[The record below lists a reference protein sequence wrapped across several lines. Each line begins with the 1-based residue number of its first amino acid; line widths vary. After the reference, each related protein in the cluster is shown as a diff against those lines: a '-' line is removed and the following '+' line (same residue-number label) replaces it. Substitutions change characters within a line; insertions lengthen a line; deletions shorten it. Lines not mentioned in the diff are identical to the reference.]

1 MTTEF
6 SYLGYIT
13 LSDNAS
19 TMYKSREL
27 KSVAL
32 PETEAVSL
40 KLRLHKPHS
49 NAHNVYQ
56 QVYNP
61 SVYIHDSGYIF
72 CLDISYKRSTKDER
86 SRSFHYFSL
95 SLRIL
100 KDLQLHFCYISL
112 EKRNL
117 SFELK
122 EDVSFK

>member
-56 QVYNP
+56 QVSHDNATVNIN
-61 SVYIHDSGYIF
+61 SVFDAIWNIP
-72 CLDISYKRSTKDER
+72 
-86 SRSFHYFSL
+86 
-95 SLRIL
+95 
-100 KDLQLHFCYISL
+100 
-112 EKRNL
+112 
-117 SFELK
+117 FEIIGWTYRY
-122 EDVSFK
+122 

>member
-1 MTTEF
+1 MVAAEKLEIWTSREENASVTTEF

-56 QVYNP
+56 QVYHRD
-61 SVYIHDSGYIF
+61 SV
-72 CLDISYKRSTKDER
+72 RQRET
-86 SRSFHYFSL
+86 
-95 SLRIL
+95 
-100 KDLQLHFCYISL
+100 Q
-112 EKRNL
+112 
-117 SFELK
+117 
-122 EDVSFK
+122 